1 MRGLR
6 LFAPANGDVEE
17 VCRDRRGAPSDDCIE
32 ELFVQIVALLALDL
46 VRVIR
51 VRVRVRVRAR
61 VRVRVRV
68 RVIRP

>member
-46 VRVIR
+46 VRLR
-51 VRVRVRVRAR
+51 VRLRGRGR

-68 RVIRP
+68 RVV

>member
-1 MRGLR
+1 MLQGVRGLR

-46 VRVIR
+46 VRVR
-51 VRVRVRVRAR
+51 G
-61 VRVRVRV
+61 
-68 RVIRP
+68 

>member
-46 VRVIR
+46 VRVR
-51 VRVRVRVRAR
+51 ARGRGRGRVTVTVRVRIRV
-61 VRVRVRV
+61 V
-68 RVIRP
+68 